1 METKSPFTTSR
12 LPSSPSPDSRPFSRP
27 MGDFIPRVTSRV
39 KSQSDFIH
47 RVRQDRLGPFLRTQ
61 RCLSRDG
68 LSLNVGLL
76 RPVNQDV

>member
-27 MGDFIPRVTSRV
+27 MG
-39 KSQSDFIH
+39 DFIH

-76 RPVNQDV
+76 LPVNQDV